1 MVEDR
6 IIREDITQ
14 VYQSI
19 DDPQDEQDVS
29 KPSRNGFI
37 WVAATLG
44 LCAVIAIVYLT
55 SPGVSV
61 PQEPD
66 DFTKAELT
74 TYRKAISETRAP
86 MRRARLQDFLTTY
99 PHSERTPAVQAQL
112 DVITNF
118 EATQWIKVTNI
129 IYDSKLETADKLT
142 ALEAYEAKWGG
153 ALLGGRQDEI
163 KTIRESLTGTF
174 QEEKLPSRKLKD
186 QKSPI
191 PDSVPDKAL
200 AGGPKAAPPPLP
212 VFVPPTPIEPVVTA
226 TANII
231 PPKVRRSVNPRYPR
245 KAMRRK
251 VEAVVTLKLNID
263 ASGKVALTELVNVQ
277 ASKYEKSFVKAAE
290 RAALRTRFHPKTVNG
305 KPAPAVGVVKRYRFK
320 LGG

>member
-6 IIREDITQ
+6 IIREGITQ

-19 DDPQDEQDVS
+19 DDQQDEQDVS
-29 KPSRNGFI
+29 KPSRNGLI

-44 LCAVIAIVYLT
+44 LCTVIAIVYLT

-66 DFTKAELT
+66 DFTKAELA

-129 IYDSKLETADKLT
+129 IYDPKLATADKLT
-142 ALEAYEAKWGG
+142 ALENYETKWGG

-163 KTIRESLTGTF
+163 KTIRESLTDTF
-174 QEEKLPSRKLKD
+174 EEEKLPNRKLKN

-191 PDSVPDKAL
+191 PDSVPDKTL
-200 AGGPKAAPPPLP
+200 AGGPKAAPPSP
-212 VFVPPTPIEPVVTA
+212 VFIPPTPIEPVVTTA
-226 TANII
+226 ANIV

-251 VEAVVTLKLNID
+251 IEAVVTLKLNID
-263 ASGKVALTELVNVQ
+263 ASGKVAMTELVNVQ
-277 ASKYEKSFVKAAE
+277 ASKYEKSFIKAAE

-305 KPAPAVGVVKRYRFK
+305 KPTPAVGVMKRYRFK